1 MELPDLTGRAELVR
15 RYARLLQ
22 HFGAELGERPLVR
35 HDTQFFPDRFE
46 KDQAS
51 LERLVRRLQEH
62 AGLLDV
68 PLRVQLL
75 TPDGLPSE
83 GSAASCGTGGCG
95 SAGGGSGACG
105 TGAAPQD
112 GAKLPRLVETAQGWT
127 LNVGEAELHH
137 PVALTTQLS
146 LALADIFLT
155 ETESTS
161 APVEA
166 PREVSRDLACVALG
180 LGLLV
185 LEGSFIY
192 SKSCGGPSVACLT
205 KLSVGELAI
214 ACSLF
219 IAADGHS
226 ARRAVSDLGTT
237 QRALLSEASDWAA
250 SNPELIRQL
259 TEDPG
264 QLATRTPAVQDT
276 RGWLLRLFQRGPQ
289 RASQGP
295 RRAASFEQALAAGLG
310 EAELLD
316 LAQDL
321 ARGTPGGNK
330 AANNR
335 AASNT
340 AASGTAASNGAAS
353 NTAAHHRAPAV
364 DERRARER
372 QELAALVDEALRS
385 S

>member
-22 HFGAELGERPLVR
+22 SFGAELGERPLVR

-51 LERLVRRLQEH
+51 LELLVRRLQTH

-83 GSAASCGTGGCG
+83 GSAGCNTGGCGTGGCG
-95 SAGGGSGACG
+95 PGAQSGSGGSGSG
-105 TGAAPQD
+105 GSGSGGSGSGD
-112 GAKLPRLVETAQGWT
+112 GAKLPRLVESAQGWT

-155 ETESTS
+155 ETESAS

-192 SKSCGGPSVACLT
+192 SKSCGGPSVARLT
-205 KLSVGELAI
+205 QLSVGELSV

-219 IAADGHS
+219 IASGGHS
-226 ARRAVSDLGTT
+226 ARRALAHLGTT

-259 TEDPG
+259 AEDPG

-276 RGWLLRLFQRGPQ
+276 RSWLLRIFQR
-289 RASQGP
+289 AP
-295 RRAASFEQALAAGLG
+295 RRAHQP
-310 EAELLD
+310 
-316 LAQDL
+316 
-321 ARGTPGGNK
+321 AR
-330 AANNR
+330 
-335 AASNT
+335 
-340 AASGTAASNGAAS
+340 GAAS
-353 NTAAHHRAPAV
+353 F
-364 DERRARER
+364 
-372 QELAALVDEALRS
+372 
-385 S
+385 

>member
-35 HDTQFFPDRFE
+35 HDTRFFPDRFD

-51 LERLVRRLQEH
+51 LERLVRRLQAH

-75 TPDGLPSE
+75 TPEGLPSE
-83 GSAASCGTGGCG
+83 GSAGSCGTGGCG
-95 SAGGGSGACG
+95 TGACG
-105 TGAAPQD
+105 TSGAAD
-112 GAKLPRLVETAQGWT
+112 GGPKLPRLEENAQGWT

-155 ETESTS
+155 ETESAS

-205 KLSVGELAI
+205 QLSVGELSI

-219 IAADGHS
+219 IASGGHS
-226 ARRAVSDLGTT
+226 ARRSLADLGTT
-237 QRALLSEASDWAA
+237 QRALLSEANDWAA
-250 SNPELIRQL
+250 SNPQLIQQL

-264 QLATRTPAVQDT
+264 QLAMHAPSVQDT

-289 RASQGP
+289 RAGTP
-295 RRAASFEQALAAGLG
+295 ARRAASFEQALAAGLD
-310 EAELLD
+310 ESELLD

-321 ARGTPGGNK
+321 AKDRSGGTRPAK
-330 AANNR
+330 DR
-335 AASNT
+335 P
-340 AASGTAASNGAAS
+340 ASNGAAQP
-353 NTAAHHRAPAV
+353 AARASTAPA

-372 QELAALVDEALRS
+372 RELAALVDEA
-385 S
+385 

>member
-15 RYARLLQ
+15 RYARVLQ
-22 HFGAELGERPLVR
+22 SFGAELGERPLVR
-35 HDTQFFPDRFE
+35 HDTEFFPDRFE

-51 LERLVRRLQEH
+51 LELLVRRLQTH

-95 SAGGGSGACG
+95 TGGCG
-105 TGAAPQD
+105 TGAPEGGSAD
-112 GAKLPRLVETAQGWT
+112 GAKLPRLVESSQGWT

-155 ETESTS
+155 ETESAS

-180 LGLLV
+180 LGLLA

-205 KLSVGELAI
+205 QLSVGELSV

-219 IAADGHS
+219 IASGGHS
-226 ARRAVSDLGTT
+226 TRRALAHLGTT
-237 QRALLSEASDWAA
+237 QRALLSEANDWAA

-259 TEDPG
+259 EEDPG
-264 QLATRTPAVQDT
+264 QLATRVPAVQDT
-276 RGWLLRLFQRGPQ
+276 RGWLLRIFQR
-289 RASQGP
+289 SP
-295 RRAASFEQALAAGLG
+295 RRAQPARGAASFEQALAAGLG

-321 ARGTPGGNK
+321 AREKSATK
-330 AANNR
+330 SAEKRTARSAAL
-335 AASNT
+335 S
-340 AASGTAASNGAAS
+340 SKVSS
-353 NTAAHHRAPAV
+353 KSAPPSALA

-372 QELAALVDEALRS
+372 RELADLVDEALRS

>member
-1 MELPDLTGRAELVR
+1 MELPDLTGRADLVR

-51 LERLVRRLQEH
+51 LELLVRRLQAH
-62 AGLLDV
+62 AGMLDV

-83 GSAASCGTGGCG
+83 GSAGSCSSGGGGCGTGGCG
-95 SAGGGSGACG
+95 P
-105 TGAAPQD
+105 GAAPEG
-112 GAKLPRLVETAQGWT
+112 GAKLPRLEESAQGWT

-155 ETESTS
+155 ETESAS

-166 PREVSRDLACVALG
+166 PREVSRDLTCVALG

-205 KLSVGELAI
+205 QLSVGELSI

-219 IAADGHS
+219 ISSGGHS
-226 ARRAVSDLGTT
+226 PRRALADLGTT

-259 TEDPG
+259 AEDPG
-264 QLATRTPAVQDT
+264 QLATRPPAVQDT
-276 RGWLLRLFQRGPQ
+276 RGWLLRLFQRAPK
-289 RASQGP
+289 RSSQPSG
-295 RRAASFEQALAAGLG
+295 RAASFEQALAAGLD

-321 ARGTPGGNK
+321 ARGTAAADRAANGQAGKSK
-330 AANNR
+330 AANGQ
-335 AASNT
+335 AAARS
-340 AASGTAASNGAAS
+340 AA
-353 NTAAHHRAPAV
+353 APAL